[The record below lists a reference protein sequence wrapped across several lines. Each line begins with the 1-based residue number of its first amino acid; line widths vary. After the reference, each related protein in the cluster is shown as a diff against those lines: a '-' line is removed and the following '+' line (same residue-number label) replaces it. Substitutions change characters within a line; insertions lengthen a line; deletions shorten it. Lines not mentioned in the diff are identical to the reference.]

1 MIFNAKVLFVQANI
15 LSGSMVESLSV
26 TDEATKLVEYIKH
39 QAVLILL
46 EILDLDKLLLM
57 VFDDVP
63 FRCSQYLL

>member
-1 MIFNAKVLFVQANI
+1 MVRFCLLLQAKI

-26 TDEATKLVEYIKH
+26 TEEATKLVEYIKH

-63 FRCSQYLL
+63 FRCSHYLL

>member
-1 MIFNAKVLFVQANI
+1 MKSF
-15 LSGSMVESLSV
+15 SV
-26 TDEATKLVEYIKH
+26 TEEATKLVEYIKH

-63 FRCSQYLL
+63 FRCDQ